1 MDFENILDDL
11 EIAVEAISVSDY
23 KSAAKAA
30 KLATKVAT
38 KLMKAGDYDGAIA
51 KCDEAI
57 ASIKSVKAQ
66 LNADDRGEG
75 RGEEGEGEQASSK
88 GGVVKAIV
96 VSILAA
102 LTAAAAVVAA
112 QKFGGKVATSKRLTG
127 AQAKANMVG
136 VKARNKADAAKMD
149 HYNKKADKMLNKRK
163 GSLDKVEKAAVKA
176 DMAETR
182 LMNSRAAT
190 ADDYAAANKAVS
202 DKISGSGKKGV
213 AAAAGAVGVGVGVI
227 QALKA
232 FVANKKYTPEAM
244 DKALDMCIKS
254 LEGIK
259 ASCNEAK
266 RGRASESVIDF
277 FDGVSE
283 ALLATS
289 NESVIMDL
297 LDCGMDD
304 LMACEMYVN
313 FVVPAV
319 VAYETY
325 GDAEDNYED
334 YDEQFDEED

>member
-11 EIAVEAISVSDY
+11 EIAAEAISVSDY

-30 KLATKVAT
+30 KLATKAAT

-66 LNADDRGEG
+66 LNTDDRGEG
-75 RGEEGEGEQASSK
+75 RGEEGEGGQASRK

-112 QKFGGKVATSKRLTG
+112 QKFGGKVATSKHLTG
-127 AQAKANMVG
+127 AQAKVNNIG
-136 VKARNKADAAKMD
+136 VRARNKADTVKMD
-149 HYNKKADKMLNKRK
+149 HHNKTAEDMRNGDFEKIA
-163 GSLDKVEKAAVKA
+163 KVAQKA

-182 LMNSRAAT
+182 LMYSRGASAE
-190 ADDYAAANKAVS
+190 DYANKNKAIS
-202 DKISGSGKKGV
+202 DKISASGKKGV
-213 AAAAGAVGVGVGVI
+213 AAAAGAVGVGAGVI

-232 FVANKKYTPEAM
+232 FVGNKKYTPEAM

-266 RGRASESVIDF
+266 RGRASESVIAF
-277 FDGVSE
+277 FGGVSE
-283 ALLATS
+283 ALLATG

-325 GDAEDNYED
+325 GDAEDDYED
-334 YDEQFDEED
+334 YDEYFDEGEN